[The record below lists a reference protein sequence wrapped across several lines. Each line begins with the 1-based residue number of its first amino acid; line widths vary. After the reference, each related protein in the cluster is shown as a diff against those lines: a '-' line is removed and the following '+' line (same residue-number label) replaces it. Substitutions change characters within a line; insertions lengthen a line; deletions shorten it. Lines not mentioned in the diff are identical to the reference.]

1 MAAAT
6 SPRLP
11 YLARLPCRPHPGA
24 HQRHQR
30 RRCFL
35 DYLQQQT
42 AHGRCRAGAAA
53 AAAARNWPCHV
64 PDEGGNQRQSEAITE
79 GNWPCH
85 VPTTFPGR
93 KSPCRRPRRP
103 RRPRHRP
110 TRSHR
115 RRRSPAPPWPW
126 PSCSSRR
133 DLDTEDDLKLARAL
147 PSRLLRL
154 PPSVNASGRR
164 RRCRLVTWATQVPG
178 CRSRRLRRLRRLRR
192 CQPWPARTMSD
203 RRVRATAAWH
213 REPGANASTRLASTP
228 IAGAARAAA
237 PRVPDEGS
245 NGHSSVVAHQ

>member
-6 SPRLP
+6 SPHLP

-35 DYLQQQT
+35 YDLQQQT

-53 AAAARNWPCHV
+53 AAAVR
-64 PDEGGNQRQSEAITE
+64 I
-79 GNWPCH
+79 WPCH

-93 KSPCRRPRRP
+93 KSRCRSP

-237 PRVPDEGS
+237 PRVPDKGS
-245 NGHSSVVAHQ
+245 NWPLINTR